1 MAAKQKGKTETDLD
15 PVSDGMTS
23 NDTGSFDTAFAARIR
38 EIVQSDLTPSSG
50 LELLAQLISE
60 VPAASK
66 ETMEQIKIL
75 DKLLNTARG
84 MMETRLKNEEAATI
98 AGKLNQLEAWLKR
111 IAAQRMA
118 DQKRPREVWND
129 RMDN

>member
-1 MAAKQKGKTETDLD
+1 MAAKEKRMSDRD
-15 PVSDGMTS
+15 AAAVSDG
-23 NDTGSFDTAFAARIR
+23 SFDLAFAERIR
-38 EIVQSDLTPSSG
+38 KIVQSDLTPSSG

-84 MMETRLKNEEAATI
+84 MMETRLKNEEAAAI

-111 IAAQRMA
+111 IASQRMA
-118 DQKRPREVWND
+118 DKKRPREVWND